1 MLSLISGSS
10 KIMEQIILETVLR
23 HRVKEEVIGNSQ
35 QSFTK
40 GKFCLTNLVALY
52 NGVAVLCG

>member
-52 NGVAVLCG
+52 NGVTVLCG